1 MVLDAGTAIAIMI
14 ALTSSVA
21 VMCLFWKE
29 NISLQR
35 QIKVLLH
42 KDTDNG

>member
-1 MVLDAGTAIAIMI
+1 MILDTETMFAIMI
-14 ALTSSVA
+14 ALVSSVT

-29 NISLQR
+29 NVSLQR

-42 KDTDNG
+42 EEKNNG

>member
-1 MVLDAGTAIAIMI
+1 MSLDAGTMLAIMI
-14 ALTSSVA
+14 ALASSVT

-29 NISLQR
+29 NIALQR

-42 KDTDNG
+42 EEKNNG